1 MVKERNRKHAEAV
14 LSYGEI
20 HLHITEAI
28 DAIRARWP
36 DYTEGQIVERLGYTA
51 RRIMENRRNGVAVVI
66 RRRTDLID

>member
-1 MVKERNRKHAEAV
+1 MKERSRKHAEKVIA
-14 LSYGEI
+14 YGEI

-36 DYTEGQIVERLGYTA
+36 DYSEEKIVERLAHTA

-66 RRRTDLID
+66 RRGVDLID